1 MDKIIR
7 FILAVSLL
15 VFCIALFIEAN
26 SYYDS
31 LDLVNSTWSYSV
43 VANTIYVY
51 GILIIVMAIIGVSIY
66 IIDLIFKAIFK
77 IILEVIAGLR
87 NKRKIK

>member
-1 MDKIIR
+1 MMEKIIR
-7 FILAVSLL
+7 FTIAVLL
-15 VFCIALFIEAN
+15 LIFFISLFIEVN

-31 LDLVNSTWSYSV
+31 LNFANSTWSYSV

-51 GILIIVMAIIGVSIY
+51 GILIIVMAVIGVSFY

-77 IILEVIAGLR
+77 IIKG
-87 NKRKIK
+87 K

>member
-7 FILAVSLL
+7 FILAVLL
-15 VFCIALFIEAN
+15 LIFCISLFIEVN

-31 LDLVNSTWSYSV
+31 LDLVNATWSYSV

-51 GILIIVMAIIGVSIY
+51 GILIIVMATIGVSIY
-66 IIDLIFKAIFK
+66 IIDLLFKAIFK
-77 IILEVIAGLR
+77 IIKG
-87 NKRKIK
+87 K

>member
-1 MDKIIR
+1 MMEKIIR
-7 FILAVSLL
+7 FTIAILLL
-15 VFCIALFIEAN
+15 FFFIALFIEVN

-31 LDLVNSTWSYSV
+31 LNFANATWSYSV

-66 IIDLIFKAIFK
+66 IIDLLFKAIFK
-77 IILEVIAGLR
+77 IIKG
-87 NKRKIK
+87 K

>member
-1 MDKIIR
+1 MMEKIIR
-7 FILAVSLL
+7 FTIAALLL

-31 LDLVNSTWSYSV
+31 LDFVNSSWSYSV

-51 GILIIVMAIIGVSIY
+51 GILIIVMAVIGVSFY
-66 IIDLIFKAIFK
+66 MIDLLFKAIFK
-77 IILEVIAGLR
+77 IIKG
-87 NKRKIK
+87 K

>member
-1 MDKIIR
+1 MIEKIIR
-7 FILAVSLL
+7 FTIAVLLL
-15 VFCIALFIEAN
+15 VFCIALFIEVN

-31 LDLVNSTWSYSV
+31 LNFANSTWSYSV

-66 IIDLIFKAIFK
+66 IIDLLLKAIFK
-77 IILEVIAGLR
+77 IIKG
-87 NKRKIK
+87 K

>member
-1 MDKIIR
+1 MIDKTIR
-7 FILAVSLL
+7 LALAILLL
-15 VFCIALFIEAN
+15 VFFISLFIEVN

-51 GILIIVMAIIGVSIY
+51 GILIIVMAIIGVSFY
-66 IIDLIFKAIFK
+66 IIDLLLKAIFK
-77 IILEVIAGLR
+77 IIKG
-87 NKRKIK
+87 K

>member
-1 MDKIIR
+1 MIEKIIR
-7 FILAVSLL
+7 FTIAVLLL
-15 VFCIALFIEAN
+15 VFFISLFIEVN

-31 LDLVNSTWSYSV
+31 LDLVNATWSYSV

-66 IIDLIFKAIFK
+66 IIDLLFKAIFK
-77 IILEVIAGLR
+77 IIKG
-87 NKRKIK
+87 K

>member
-1 MDKIIR
+1 MINKIIR
-7 FILAVSLL
+7 FTIAVLLL
-15 VFCIALFIEAN
+15 VFCIALFTEVN

-31 LDLVNSTWSYSV
+31 LDLVNSSWSYSV

-66 IIDLIFKAIFK
+66 IIDLLFRAIFK
-77 IILEVIAGLR
+77 IIKG
-87 NKRKIK
+87 K

>member
-1 MDKIIR
+1 MMEKIIR
-7 FILAVSLL
+7 FTIAVLL
-15 VFCIALFIEAN
+15 LIFCISLFIEVN

-31 LDLVNSTWSYSV
+31 LDLVNATWSYSV

-66 IIDLIFKAIFK
+66 IIDLLFKAIFK
-77 IILEVIAGLR
+77 IIKG
-87 NKRKIK
+87 K

>member
-1 MDKIIR
+1 MMEKIAR
-7 FILAVSLL
+7 LILAVLL
-15 VFCIALFIEAN
+15 LILCIALFIEVN

-51 GILIIVMAIIGVSIY
+51 VILIIVIAIIRILYY
-66 IIDLIFKAIFK
+66 IIDLLFKAIFK
-77 IILEVIAGLR
+77 IIKG
-87 NKRKIK
+87 K

>member
-1 MDKIIR
+1 MIDKIVR
-7 FILAVSLL
+7 FTIAVLLL

-31 LDLVNSTWSYSV
+31 LDLVNSSWSFCV

-51 GILIIVMAIIGVSIY
+51 GMLIIVIAIIGISIY
-66 IIDLIFKAIFK
+66 IIDLLFKAVFKIIFK
-77 IILEVIAGLR
+77 ITKG
-87 NKRKIK
+87 K

>member
-1 MDKIIR
+1 MIEKIIR
-7 FILAVSLL
+7 FTIAILLL
-15 VFCIALFIEAN
+15 VFCIALFIEVN

-31 LDLVNSTWSYSV
+31 LDLANETWSFCI

-66 IIDLIFKAIFK
+66 IIDLLFKAIFK
-77 IILEVIAGLR
+77 IIKG
-87 NKRKIK
+87 K